1 MNKHDI
7 IFLTETWL
15 HDNIKD
21 ELINMP
27 NYKLFR
33 NDRLHKRGGGVCVYV
48 PIACQ
53 YSVLSDVDKPIDI
66 EAIWLTINCIIFCLI
81 KLKYLNM

>member
-1 MNKHDI
+1 MLCNCRSLLPKIDELCMFNILNKHDI
-7 IFLTETWL
+7 ILLTETWL

-33 NDRLHKRGGGVCVYV
+33 NDRLHKRGGGAVSYTHLTL
-48 PIACQ
+48 PTI
-53 YSVLSDVDKPIDI
+53 YSV
-66 EAIWLTINCIIFCLI
+66 
-81 KLKYLNM
+81 